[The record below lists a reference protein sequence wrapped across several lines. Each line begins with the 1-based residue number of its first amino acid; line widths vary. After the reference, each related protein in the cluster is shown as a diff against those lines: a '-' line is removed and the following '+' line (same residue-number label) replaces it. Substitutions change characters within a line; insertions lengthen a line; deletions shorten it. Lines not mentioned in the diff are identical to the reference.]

1 MVKETLVFYTMEYYA
16 AVRRAQVM
24 KFAYKWI
31 YMESIMLS
39 EMNQKERDR
48 HRRTALICGV

>member
-1 MVKETLVFYTMEYYA
+1 MDVPMEYYA
-16 AVRRAQVM
+16 AVRKEEVM

-31 YMESIMLS
+31 HMENIMLS
-39 EMNQKERDR
+39 EMSLKERDR